1 MWQRGKIYD
10 CLTSVNIN
18 STRSIIMPDILLV
31 EDQDN
36 PRKALSILLKNKG
49 YTVEEA
55 QDGKKA
61 LDKLSQQF
69 FDLVITDVKMEP
81 VDGMQVLKGAR
92 NIYPNIEVIIITA
105 YGTIESAV
113 KATKLGAF
121 NYIQKPF
128 NNDEF
133 LSVVYNALEY
143 KSARE
148 KTKYFLQGSNQ
159 NNKSEDLIINSN
171 QMKRIFDLIPQIARA
186 ESTVLITGESG
197 TGKELIAKAIHANS
211 PRSDKPL
218 IPINCGSLPESLL
231 ESELF
236 GHVKGA
242 FTGAIKDKKGL
253 FQEADKGTIFLDE
266 IGEIPLQTQVKL
278 LRVLQ
283 EGEIRRVGDNY
294 SIYVDVRVIAATNK
308 DLEEQIEKKNFRED
322 LFYRLNVIPIQVPP
336 LKMRKDEIIPLAN
349 HFLEK
354 YAKKL
359 KKTEIPEISLNAM
372 VRLQNHPWP
381 GNVRELENII
391 ERAVTLTNKKKLEAE
406 DFSLDFT
413 NSYQNILRRR
423 KKDQDLSL
431 AEAERLHIL
440 ECLERCAGNQ
450 KISAQML
457 GISTTTLWRKLK
469 AYKINPKNI
478 SV

>member
-1 MWQRGKIYD
+1 MAE
-10 CLTSVNIN
+10 
-18 STRSIIMPDILLV
+18 ILLV

-36 PRKALSILLKNKG
+36 PRKAIAILLKNKG
-49 YTVEEA
+49 YLVEEVP
-55 QDGKKA
+55 DGIKA
-61 LDKLSQQF
+61 LDKLNSQF

-81 VDGMQVLKGAR
+81 VDGMQVLKETKK
-92 NIYPNIEVIIITA
+92 IWPNTEVIIITA

-133 LSVVYNALEY
+133 LSVVYNALEN

-148 KTKYFLQGSNQ
+148 KTKSYLKECNK
-159 NNKSEDLIINSN
+159 NNKFEDIIINSN
-171 QMKRIFDLIPQIARA
+171 PMKRIFDLVPQVARA
-186 ESTVLITGESG
+186 DSTVLISGESG

-211 PRSDKPL
+211 NRSNKPL
-218 IPINCGSLPESLL
+218 ITINCGSLPESLL

-266 IGEIPLQTQVKL
+266 IGEIPIQTQVKL

-283 EGEIRRVGDNY
+283 EGEIRRVGDNA
-294 SIYVDVRVIAATNK
+294 SFYVDVRIIAATNK
-308 DLEEQIEKKNFRED
+308 DLEEEIEKKNFRED
-322 LFYRLNVIPIQVPP
+322 LYYRLNVIPIHLPA
-336 LKMRKDEIIPLAN
+336 LRMRRDEILPLAN

-354 YAKKL
+354 YSRKL
-359 KKTEIPEISLNAM
+359 KKEKLPKISLKALSLLKNY
-372 VRLQNHPWP
+372 NWP
-381 GNVRELENII
+381 GNVRELENVI
-391 ERAVTLTNKKKLEAE
+391 ERVVTLTNKAEIEAD
-406 DFSLDFT
+406 DFSLSLS
-413 NSYQNILRRR
+413 NHQRIILKRR
-423 KKDQDLSL
+423 KKDQDISL
-431 AEAERLHIL
+431 ADAERMHIL
-440 ECLERCAGNQ
+440 ECLERCSGNQ

-469 AYKINPKNI
+469 AYKINPENI
-478 SV
+478 NR

>member
-1 MWQRGKIYD
+1 M
-10 CLTSVNIN
+10 
-18 STRSIIMPDILLV
+18 IMADILLV

-36 PRKALSILLKNKG
+36 PRKAISILLKNKG

-55 QDGKKA
+55 QNGQKA
-61 LDKLSQQF
+61 LDKLNRQF

-81 VDGMQVLKGAR
+81 VDGMQVLKEAR
-92 NIYPNIEVIIITA
+92 KSWPNTEVIIITA

-128 NNDEF
+128 NNEEF
-133 LSVVYNALEY
+133 LSVVYRALEN
-143 KSARE
+143 KTARE
-148 KTKYFLQGSNQ
+148 KTKCFLQACNK
-159 NNKSEDLIINSN
+159 NNKSEDIIVNSN
-171 QMKRIFDLIPQIARA
+171 QMKRIFDLVPQVARA
-186 ESTVLITGESG
+186 DSTVLITGESG

-218 IPINCGSLPESLL
+218 ITINCGSLPESLL

-253 FQEADKGTIFLDE
+253 FQEADKGTILLDE

-283 EGEIRRVGDNY
+283 EGEIRRVGDTT
-294 SIYVDVRVIAATNK
+294 SIHIDVRIIAATNR
-308 DLEEQIEKKNFRED
+308 DLEEEIEKKNFRED
-322 LFYRLNVIPIQVPP
+322 LYYRLNVIPIHLPP
-336 LKMRKDEIIPLAN
+336 LRMRRDEIIPLAN

-354 YAKKL
+354 YSRKL
-359 KKTEIPEISLNAM
+359 KKREPPKISPEAISSLTN
-372 VRLQNHPWP
+372 RNWP
-381 GNVRELENII
+381 GNIRELENVI
-391 ERAVTLTNKKKLEAE
+391 ERAVTLTNNNELHVV
-406 DFSLDFT
+406 DFSLSFP
-413 NSYQNILRRR
+413 NSQRNVFKRR
-423 KKDQDLSL
+423 KKDLDLSL

-440 ECLERCAGNQ
+440 ECLEKCSGNQ

-469 AYKINPKNI
+469 AYKINPEKI
-478 SV
+478 SR